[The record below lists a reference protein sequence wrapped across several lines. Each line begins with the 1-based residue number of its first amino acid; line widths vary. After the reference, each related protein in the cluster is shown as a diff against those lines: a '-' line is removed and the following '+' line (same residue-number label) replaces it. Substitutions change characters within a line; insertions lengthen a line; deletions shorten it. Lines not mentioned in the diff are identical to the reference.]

1 MRRRVILVVALVLSL
16 AGGGSAIV
24 GEARATPAR
33 SGGAAPAGVI
43 GVWAGLVTQHGTGVP
58 RQTYEVLMAV
68 KATTTGTLV
77 GRTVYPSLNC
87 AGQLQLSSAHGTSYV
102 FREQIFLGPKRCA
115 TGGTIFATV
124 SGNSLSWRWV
134 ANGVQIVG
142 VLQRAYSNVTITGAV
157 HATLTAAPNQCSLSR
172 SVHTIQVTGRDS
184 GGADVTLTVTDQQK
198 GGWAQILR
206 GGRLYFYK
214 GKGKLV
220 VTPTSATFTDVV
232 MPENDGIGNGTVS
245 VNGTV
250 TC

>member
-1 MRRRVILVVALVLSL
+1 
-16 AGGGSAIV
+16 
-24 GEARATPAR
+24 
-33 SGGAAPAGVI
+33 
-43 GVWAGLVTQHGTGVP
+43 
-58 RQTYEVLMAV
+58 MAV

-134 ANGVQIVG
+134 ANGVQVVG
-142 VLQRAYSNVTITGAV
+142 VLQRAYSNVTITGGV
-157 HATLTAAPNQCSLSR
+157 HARLTAAPNQCSLSR

-184 GGADVTLTVTDQQK
+184 VGADVTLTVTDQQK

-206 GGRLYFYK
+206 GGKLYLYK
-214 GKGKLV
+214 GNGE
-220 VTPTSATFTDVV
+220 A
-232 MPENDGIGNGTVS
+232 IGDADECHVHRRRDAGERRDR
-245 VNGTV
+245 
-250 TC
+250 